1 MLLVYVDCWLM
12 SRGRLLAV
20 VRHGWLWL
28 VVVDGS

>member
-1 MLLVYVDCWLM
+1 MYVDGWF

-20 VRHGWLWL
+20 VRNGWLWL